1 MCTTLITGNKFVLS
15 AIALAATTLFFGCK
29 ADTEAI
35 QYYSDKKSIPG
46 VTAYNSEL
54 EYTENGA
61 VKIMVKAPIT
71 IYYQFSDE
79 PYTEFPEGI
88 TVFTYDDTLA
98 VESNLTAKYAIYYD
112 KKMLWHAKNNVVA
125 RNRKGEVLNTEEL
138 YWDQGK
144 HLIYTDV
151 NVKINSVNGTVYGK
165 GLVSDEKFDS
175 WEVKE
180 PYDGTILL
188 E

>member
-1 MCTTLITGNKFVLS
+1 MHITLFKGYRYILPGIAIVGTTF
-15 AIALAATTLFFGCK
+15 FFGCK
-29 ADTEAI
+29 TDTEAI
-35 QYYSDKKSIPG
+35 QYSSDKKSIPG

-54 EYTENGA
+54 EYTENGV

-71 IYYQFSDE
+71 IYYQFSEE

-88 TVFTYDDTLA
+88 TVYTYDDTLG

-151 NVKINSVNGTVYGK
+151 NVKINSVNGNIYGK

-175 WEVKE
+175 WEVTE
-180 PYDGTILL
+180 PYDGTIQL